1 MVYKKNG
8 DKNITY
14 SIDGKNTRYQALKG
28 IKIIELAQLAAGPLC
43 SMMLADM
50 GAEVIKIEIPD
61 RGDGLRYWGTPYV
74 GRDSVYFLGLNRN
87 KKSMTLNLKTKKGKE
102 VLFKMLRNADV
113 IIENFRPGTMER
125 LGLGYEMV
133 KSINPRVVYCRIS
146 GYGQNGPYREYG
158 GYDLIAQGESGL
170 MMVTG
175 GENDP
180 PTKMGVAVVDYGA
193 GMNAAYGVAVAL
205 LTREKTGKGQMID
218 VALFDTAVYWMTFY
232 QISSFLEM
240 GKPHKRLRMGH
251 PLSTPYDAYK
261 TEDIYITIGCSSNK
275 HWKIFCEVIG
285 MKKLIDDPL
294 FETNLKR
301 VENREKLS
309 SILSKIF
316 VKRRGNEWLQLF
328 RKAGIPCGPVN
339 TIAKVVTDS
348 QVLHREMLVEMDHP
362 VVGKIKVPGIPLKL
376 SETPGT
382 IRLPPPVLGQHT
394 EEILKKMGYSI
405 TEIKELKSDNV
416 I

>member
-1 MVYKKNG
+1 VHKKNR

-14 SIDGKNTRYQALKG
+14 SIARKNTRDQALKG
-28 IKIIELAQLAAGPLC
+28 IRIIDLSQLAAGPLC

-61 RGDGLRYWGTPYV
+61 RGDSLRYWGTPYV
-74 GRDSVYFLGLNRN
+74 GKDSVYFLGLNRN
-87 KKSMTLNLKTKKGKE
+87 KKSVTLNLKKQKGKE
-102 VLFKMLRNADV
+102 VLFKMLRTADV
-113 IIENFRPGTMER
+113 LIENFRPGTMER
-125 LGLGYEMV
+125 LGLGYETVM
-133 KSINPRVVYCRIS
+133 SINPRIIYCRIS

-175 GENDP
+175 EEDDP

-232 QISSFLEM
+232 QIGSYLVT
-240 GKPHKRLRMGH
+240 GKPHKRLRTGH
-251 PLSTPYDAYK
+251 PLTTPYEAYK
-261 TEDIYITIGCSSNK
+261 TRDIYITIGCSSDK
-275 HWKIFCEVIG
+275 HWKKFCEVIAR
-285 MKKLIDDPL
+285 KKLIDDPM

-309 SILSKIF
+309 SILSEVF
-316 VKRRGNEWLQLF
+316 VKKKGDEWLQLF

-339 TIAKVVTDS
+339 TIDNVVSDI
-348 QVLHREMLVEMDHP
+348 QVLHREMLVEIDHP
-362 VVGKIKVPGIPLKL
+362 VAGKIKVPGIPVKL

-382 IRLPPPVLGQHT
+382 IRLPPPILGQHT

-405 TEIKELKSDNV
+405 TDIKELKSDNV

>member
-1 MVYKKNG
+1 MHKKNR

-14 SIDGKNTRYQALKG
+14 SIDGKNIRYQALKG
-28 IKIIELAQLAAGPLC
+28 IRIIDLSQLAAGPLC

-61 RGDGLRYWGTPYV
+61 RGDSLRYWGTPYV
-74 GRDSVYFLGLNRN
+74 GKDSVYFLGLNRN
-87 KKSMTLNLKTKKGKE
+87 KKSVTLNLKKQKGKE
-102 VLFKMLRNADV
+102 VLFKMLRTADV
-113 IIENFRPGTMER
+113 LIENFRPGTMER
-125 LGLGYEMV
+125 LGLGYETVM
-133 KSINPRVVYCRIS
+133 SINPRIIYCQIS

-175 GENDP
+175 EEDGP

-232 QISSFLEM
+232 QIGSYLAT
-240 GKPHKRLRMGH
+240 GKPHKRLRTGH
-251 PLSTPYDAYK
+251 PLTTPYEAYK
-261 TEDIYITIGCSSNK
+261 TRDIFITIGCSSDK
-275 HWKIFCEVIG
+275 HWKKFCEVIG
-285 MKKLIDDPL
+285 RKKLTDDPM

-301 VENREKLS
+301 VENRAKLS
-309 SILSKIF
+309 SILSEVF
-316 VKRRGNEWLQLF
+316 VKKKGDEWLQLF

-339 TIAKVVTDS
+339 TIDNVVSDI
-348 QVLHREMLVEMDHP
+348 QVLHREMLVEIDHP
-362 VVGKIKVPGIPLKL
+362 VAGKIKVPGIPVKL

-382 IRLPPPVLGQHT
+382 IRLPPPILGQHT
-394 EEILKKMGYSI
+394 EEILKKMGYSTI
-405 TEIKELKSDNV
+405 DIKELKSDNV